1 MLLLILILP
10 PDVKENLDHPL
21 KLATSAVLRTWP
33 WILRWSAN
41 ISPSLLSLFP
51 AISTK
56 TYYLLRWLN
65 PETNGNFFS
74 KSPYSYAKSNKH
86 CRFVST

>member
-1 MLLLILILP
+1 MLLLILVLP

-21 KLATSAVLRTWP
+21 KLATGAVLRTWP
-33 WILRWSAN
+33 WILRWSTN
-41 ISPSLLSLFP
+41 ISPSLSSLFA

-56 TYYLLRWLN
+56 TYHLLRWLK
-65 PETNGNFFS
+65 PETNGNLFS

-86 CRFVST
+86 SRFVST